1 MASIKKNFTYQMI
14 YEVLIL
20 ILPFVTSPYVAR
32 VIGAEGLGVF
42 SYSVSIAYYFVL
54 FSMLGLKNHG
64 NRAIAQCRDDSA
76 EMNRTFSGLL
86 VLHMFVSVVC
96 TVTYLIYALFICEDR
111 MYALLQI
118 FYVISA
124 LFDISWFYFG
134 IEKFKMTVTR
144 NVIIKILN
152 VACVFI
158 FVRDADDLWIYC
170 LIMSLGHLVSQLA
183 LWAPLHRYVKLVR
196 PEWSVIRKHIKP
208 MLILF
213 IPAVAVS
220 LYKYMDKIMIGKLA
234 DKTQLGYYENAEKV
248 INIPLTI
255 IGSFG
260 TVMLPK
266 MSNLAAK
273 ANVKSA
279 QNLMKISMKYV
290 MCLAF
295 ALTCGL
301 AGVGTVFAPVFW
313 GKEFVPSGVLIM
325 GLAVTIPFLAFANVI
340 RTQYLIPKHM
350 DREYTVSVMSG
361 AVINLV
367 INALLIGKLGA
378 KGAVIGTIAAEIL
391 VCVIQTF
398 AVRKQLPLWDY
409 MKSFSFFMPVAAVM
423 FTAVF
428 AAGYFLQPHISTLL
442 IQIAIGV
449 IIYAS
454 IVILYFVKTK
464 DETFLR
470 IWHQVKS
477 KLHKA

>member
-20 ILPFVTSPYVAR
+20 ILPFVTSPYIAR

-64 NRAIAQCRDDSA
+64 NRAIAQCRDDKT

-86 VLHMFVSVVC
+86 VLHMIFSVIC
-96 TVTYLIYALFICEDR
+96 TAAYLVYALFICEDR

-144 NVIIKILN
+144 NIIIKILN

-158 FVRDADDLWIYC
+158 FVRDANDLWIYC

-196 PEWSVIRKHIKP
+196 PEWSMMKKHIKP

-220 LYKYMDKIMIGKLA
+220 LYKYMDKIMIGSLSN
-234 DKTQLGYYENAEKV
+234 KTQLGFYENAEKV

-273 ANVKSA
+273 DNVKSA

-301 AGVGTVFAPVFW
+301 AGVGTVFSPVFW
-313 GKEFVPSGVLIM
+313 GKEFVPSGMLIM

-340 RTQYLIPKHM
+340 RTQYLIPKHL
-350 DREYTVSVMSG
+350 DKEYTISVISG
-361 AVINLV
+361 AVVNLV
-367 INALLIGKLGA
+367 INALLIGRLGA
-378 KGAVIGTIAAEIL
+378 RGAVVGTIAAEVL
-391 VCVIQTF
+391 VCLIQTY
-398 AVRKQLPLWDY
+398 AVRNQLPLWKY
-409 MKSFSFFMPVAAVM
+409 IKSFAFFIPVALIM
-423 FTAVF
+423 F
-428 AAGYFLQPHISTLL
+428 AAVYMTGYYLKPHISTLL
-442 IQIAIGV
+442 IQIVVGAV
-449 IIYAS
+449 LYAS
-454 IVILYFVKTK
+454 VVGIYLVKTK
-464 DETFLR
+464 DETFHRL
-470 IWHQVKS
+470 WQQVRK
-477 KLHKA
+477 KLHRV